1 MIPNEK
7 RVVLLPNGLKI
18 YVERC
23 ISDPSFETVIFV
35 NGALATTV
43 SFGQAIKDFSE
54 HVNTVC
60 YDLPYTG
67 QSQQHNP
74 GCSILTIDDEVEIL
88 LHLIKRFEPAYLTS
102 VSWGGVAALL
112 ALARGCR
119 SVRCATICSFSPFL
133 NDAMVDYVTRG
144 RDYVAAGENLKA
156 AELLNS
162 TVGRY
167 LPRIIKLY
175 NHRYLVPLLRE
186 QKDQVVFHVNQI
198 LSIESQRYASELANI
213 SSEVLFING
222 ELDEYT
228 TSADVRK
235 LAEYVPHAHFATIPG
250 AGHFLDLEGP
260 AQRKNVRA
268 EIFRFYTHAGE
279 YTPRPAVMMSS

>member
-1 MIPNEK
+1 MILNEK
-7 RVVLLPNGLKI
+7 QIVPLPNGLKVH
-18 YVERC
+18 VERC
-23 ISDPSFETVIFV
+23 ISGPSFETVIFV
-35 NGALATTV
+35 NGALATTA
-43 SFGQAIKDFSE
+43 SFGQAIKDFSAY
-54 HVNTVC
+54 VNTVC
-60 YDLPYTG
+60 YDLPYAG
-67 QSQQHNP
+67 QSQRHNP

-156 AELLNS
+156 AELLND
-162 TVGRY
+162 TVGRH
-167 LPRIIKLY
+167 LPSIIRLY
-175 NHRYLVPLLRE
+175 NRRYLLPLLRDR
-186 QKDQVVFHVNQI
+186 KDQVAFHVNQI
-198 LSIESQRYASELANI
+198 LSIEPLRYASELANI
-213 SSEVLFING
+213 RSEVLFING
-222 ELDEYT
+222 ALDKYT

-260 AQRKNVRA
+260 AQRKDMRA

-279 YTPRPAVMMSS
+279 YTPSPAVMMSS